1 MYFEELTIKEK
12 VEFTVNYI
20 KNKKA
25 LAIKGQEDA
34 DKYIK
39 RKLKARKNIGLKC

>member
-1 MYFEELTIKEK
+1 MCFEELSIEEK

-25 LAIKGQEDA
+25 LALKGQQDA
-34 DKYIK
+34 DRYIK
-39 RKLKARKNIGLKC
+39 KSCRKRRE